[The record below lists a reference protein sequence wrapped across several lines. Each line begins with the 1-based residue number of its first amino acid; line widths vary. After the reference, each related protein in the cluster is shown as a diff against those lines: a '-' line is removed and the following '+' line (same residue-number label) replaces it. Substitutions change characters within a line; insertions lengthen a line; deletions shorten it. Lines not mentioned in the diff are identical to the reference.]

1 MLELMIL
8 SLKYLKVMTR
18 INIIPVSELTDQ
30 HLIAEYREI
39 TMVPSALIRT
49 LNSKSG
55 LNKQKIGNKFT
66 LNKGHVYFF
75 YDKGL
80 YLYNRYDNIVEE
92 MILRGFN
99 PDLKRVFPKDI
110 FPFELFNDWTP
121 TIEEQE
127 IVRDRIRE
135 KISMKPNWYRKTRY
149 DQNLKYVIEKLM
161 IDLCVI

>member
-1 MLELMIL
+1 MLGLTTPSLRNLL
-8 SLKYLKVMTR
+8 SMTR

-39 TMVPSALIRT
+39 TMVPAALMRT

-80 YLYNRYDNIVEE
+80 YLYNRY
-92 MILRGFN
+92 
-99 PDLKRVFPKDI
+99 KI
-110 FPFELFNDWTP
+110 F
-121 TIEEQE
+121 
-127 IVRDRIRE
+127 
-135 KISMKPNWYRKTRY
+135 KISFCSHA
-149 DQNLKYVIEKLM
+149 L
-161 IDLCVI
+161 

>member
-1 MLELMIL
+1 
-8 SLKYLKVMTR
+8 MTR

-39 TMVPSALIRT
+39 TMIPAALTRT

-55 LNKQKIGNKFT
+55 FIKKKIPDRFT
-66 LNKGHVYFF
+66 LNTGHVYFF

-99 PDLKRVFPKDI
+99 PDLKRIFPKDI

-121 TIEEQE
+121 TIKEQK
-127 IVRDRIRE
+127 IVRRRIKE
-135 KISMKPNWYRKTRY
+135 KIAMKPSWYRKTRY
-149 DQNLKYVIEKLM
+149 DQNLQYLREKLM
-161 IDLCVI
+161 IDLWMI

>member
-1 MLELMIL
+1 
-8 SLKYLKVMTR
+8 MTR

-39 TMVPSALIRT
+39 TMVPAALTRT

-55 LNKQKIGNKFT
+55 FIKKKIPDRFT
-66 LNKGHVYFF
+66 LNTGHVYFF

-99 PDLKRVFPKDI
+99 PDLKRIFPKDI
-110 FPFELFNDWTP
+110 FPFELFNDWIP
-121 TIEEQE
+121 TIQEQE
-127 IVRDRIRE
+127 IVRSRIKE
-135 KISMKPNWYRKTRY
+135 NIAMKPSWYRKTRY
-149 DQNLKYVIEKLM
+149 DQNLKYLRDRLM
-161 IDLCVI
+161 IDLWMI

>member
-1 MLELMIL
+1 
-8 SLKYLKVMTR
+8 MTR

-39 TMVPSALIRT
+39 TMVPAALTRT

-55 LNKQKIGNKFT
+55 FIKKKIPDRFT
-66 LNKGHVYFF
+66 LNTGHVYFF

-99 PDLKRVFPKDI
+99 LDVKRLFPKGI
-110 FPFELFNDWTP
+110 FPSELFNDWTP
-121 TIEEQE
+121 NIEDQE
-127 IVRDRIRE
+127 LVRDRIKE
-135 KISMKPNWYRKTRY
+135 KIAMKPNWYRKTEIVN
-149 DQNLKYVIEKLM
+149 DKLEGDVQDIEIESSSILDGEWVRES
-161 IDLCVI
+161 I

>member
-1 MLELMIL
+1 
-8 SLKYLKVMTR
+8 MTR

-39 TMVPSALIRT
+39 TMVPAALTRT

-55 LNKQKIGNKFT
+55 FIKKKIPDRFT
-66 LNKGHVYFF
+66 LNTGHVYFF

-99 PDLKRVFPKDI
+99 PDLKRIFPKDI
-110 FPFELFNDWTP
+110 FPFELFNDWIP
-121 TIEEQE
+121 TIKEQE
-127 IVRDRIRE
+127 IVRSRIKE
-135 KISMKPNWYRKTRY
+135 KIAMKPNWYRKTRY
-149 DQNLKYVIEKLM
+149 DQNLQYLRERLM
-161 IDLCVI
+161 IDLWMI

>member
-1 MLELMIL
+1 
-8 SLKYLKVMTR
+8 MTR

-39 TMVPSALIRT
+39 TMVPAALTRT

-55 LNKQKIGNKFT
+55 FIKKKISDRFT
-66 LNKGHVYFF
+66 LNMGHVYFF

-99 PDLKRVFPKDI
+99 PDLKRIFPKDI

-121 TIEEQE
+121 TIKEQE
-127 IVRDRIRE
+127 IVRRRIKE
-135 KISMKPNWYRKTRY
+135 KIAMKPSWYRKTRY
-149 DQNLKYVIEKLM
+149 DQNLQYFRERLM
-161 IDLCVI
+161 IDLWMI

>member
-1 MLELMIL
+1 
-8 SLKYLKVMTR
+8 MTR

-39 TMVPSALIRT
+39 TMVPAALTRT

-55 LNKQKIGNKFT
+55 FIKKKIPDRFT
-66 LNKGHVYFF
+66 LNTGHVYFF

-99 PDLKRVFPKDI
+99 PDLKRIFPKDI

-121 TIEEQE
+121 TIKEQE
-127 IVRDRIRE
+127 IVRSRIKE
-135 KISMKPNWYRKTRY
+135 KIAMKPSWYRKTRY
-149 DQNLKYVIEKLM
+149 DQNLQYLRERLM
-161 IDLCVI
+161 IDLWMI

>member
-1 MLELMIL
+1 
-8 SLKYLKVMTR
+8 MTR

-39 TMVPSALIRT
+39 TMVPAALTRT

-55 LNKQKIGNKFT
+55 FIKKKIPDRFT
-66 LNKGHVYFF
+66 LNTGHVYFF

-99 PDLKRVFPKDI
+99 PDLKRIFPKDI
-110 FPFELFNDWTP
+110 FPFELFNDWIP
-121 TIEEQE
+121 TIQEQE
-127 IVRDRIRE
+127 IVRSRIKE
-135 KISMKPNWYRKTRY
+135 KIAMKPSWYRKTRY
-149 DQNLKYVIEKLM
+149 DQNLQYLRERLM
-161 IDLCVI
+161 IDLWMI